1 MPGASSQVKTSLDA
15 ARKRIAICAD
25 DFGMFA
31 GIDAG
36 ILELARLGR
45 LSAVSC
51 LVQGPTLGE
60 QVSSL
65 ALLPVDIGL
74 HLNFTEAF
82 ARSQF
87 CCSLPRLISACY
99 LRQLPRSLV
108 TTTIDSQLDAF
119 ETRFGRPPDFIDGHQ
134 HVHQLPLIREQLL
147 ECIAQRY
154 PTRAL
159 WLRSTQTA
167 RHLTIDRGKRLK
179 ARIIACLGAQT
190 MRRLADA
197 QGLPMNRHLLGVYGF
212 SAGPEA
218 YRQLLISW
226 FIGAADGDLLMCH
239 PASAIEAGDPIGPQR
254 MRELSVLAD
263 SCFPAWIEE
272 HRLTISRLSRALD

>member
-1 MPGASSQVKTSLDA
+1 MPDASSKVKTSLVA
-15 ARKRIAICAD
+15 AGKRLAICAD
-25 DFGMFA
+25 DFGMSA
-31 GIDAG
+31 GINAG

-51 LVQGPTLGE
+51 LVQGPALSE
-60 QVSSL
+60 QVSLL

-82 ARSQF
+82 VRGQF
-87 CCSLPRLISACY
+87 CFSLPRLISACY
-99 LRQLPRSLV
+99 LQQLPKSLI
-108 TTTIDSQLDAF
+108 TATIDSQLDGF

-154 PTRAL
+154 PTRSL

-167 RHLTIDRGKRLK
+167 RHLTVDRGKRLK
-179 ARIIACLGAQT
+179 ARIIACLGART

-212 SAGPEA
+212 SASPEE
-218 YRQLLISW
+218 YRRMLMSW
-226 FIGAADGDLLMCH
+226 FVDAADGDLLMCH
-239 PASAIEAGDPIGPQR
+239 PASAIEAGDPIGQQR
-254 MRELSVLAD
+254 IRELSVFAD
-263 SCFPAWIEE
+263 SRFPYWIEQ
-272 HRLTISRLSRALD
+272 HRLTISRLSRAA